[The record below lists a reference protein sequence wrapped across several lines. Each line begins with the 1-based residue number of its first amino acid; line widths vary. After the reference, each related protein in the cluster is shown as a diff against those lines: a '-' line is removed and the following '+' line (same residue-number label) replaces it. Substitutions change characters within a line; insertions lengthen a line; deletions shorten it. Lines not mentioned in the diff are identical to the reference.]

1 MISKGP
7 EQTLCGAAHFTTY
20 ILEGGSILYY
30 ILQFLWSIL
39 HFPTRSPVPIQQGT
53 FSDIQAY
60 KRTFA
65 TLVTNTRM
73 HSHTSP
79 RYCQACCVLKTTGH
93 PRHEKNNRG
102 LTVQQSA
109 ILKIPTFSKCFAL
122 GSERVLG
129 QFDKQQQM
137 KAFIFYSRARVDT
150 AHSLPLFQS
159 LGTSPL
165 TILAF
170 QNSRVEWPFKG
181 Q

>member
-1 MISKGP
+1 MGQHISLLTYQKG
-7 EQTLCGAAHFTTY
+7 EVHY
-20 ILEGGSILYY
+20 IISFNFFGPSY
-30 ILQFLWSIL
+30 ISLLVAQCPF
-39 HFPTRSPVPIQQGT
+39 QQGT

-65 TLVTNTRM
+65 TLVTHTPM

-93 PRHEKNNRG
+93 PRHEKNNRE

-137 KAFIFYSRARVDT
+137 KAFIFYSGARIDT
-150 AHSLPLFQS
+150 AHSLPLCF
-159 LGTSPL
+159 SP
-165 TILAF
+165 
-170 QNSRVEWPFKG
+170 
-181 Q
+181 